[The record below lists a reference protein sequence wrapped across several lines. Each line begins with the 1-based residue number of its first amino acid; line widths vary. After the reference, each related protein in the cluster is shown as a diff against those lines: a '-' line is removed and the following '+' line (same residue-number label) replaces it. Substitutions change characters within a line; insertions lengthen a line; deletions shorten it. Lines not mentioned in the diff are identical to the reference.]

1 MNGDIYKAALK
12 SACDYLSSSLDL
24 SALRGSR
31 VFVAGASGMI
41 GRVLV
46 DIFMELNETDA
57 LNLYVCACGRNEV
70 NLKAEFA
77 EFFGDQNFSAFA
89 HDVNKP
95 LPDCGRFDFIIHAA
109 SNTHPV
115 QYSSDPIGTITAN
128 VLGTMNLLDYAAA
141 RGIKRFVFL
150 SSVEIY
156 GEAREGQESFKE
168 SDLGWIDCNTVRA
181 GYPEGKR
188 VGEALCQAYGQK
200 FGLDFVIPRVCRV
213 YGPTMKSDDSKALS
227 QFIKKASAD
236 QDIVLKSDGS
246 QFYSYIDVF
255 DAATAIL
262 TILLKGRRGEAY
274 NVSSKKSDITLK
286 ALSQKLAT
294 LAGTKV
300 VFEIPSETEKRGFSK
315 ATRAILDNTK
325 LLELGWKELYDIDQG
340 LKFTLDAMR
349 EK

>member
-1 MNGDIYKAALK
+1 MNDAIYKSALK
-12 SACDYLSSSLDL
+12 SACDYLFSSLDF

-31 VFVAGASGMI
+31 VLIAGASGMI

-46 DIFMELNETDA
+46 DVFMELNNA
-57 LNLYVCACGRNEV
+57 SSLNLFVCACGRSEG
-70 NLKAEFA
+70 NLKAA
-77 EFFGDQNFSAFA
+77 FGERLDDQNFSTLV

-95 LPDCGRFDFIIHAA
+95 LADCGRFDYIIHAA

-141 RGIKRFVFL
+141 RGAKRFVFL

-200 FGLDFVIPRVCRV
+200 FGIDFVIPRVCRV

-227 QFIKKASAD
+227 QFIKKAAAD

-286 ALSQKLAT
+286 DLSQKLASFV
-294 LAGTKV
+294 GTKV
-300 VFEIPSETEKRGFSK
+300 VFELPSEAERKGFSK
-315 ATRAILDNTK
+315 ATRAVLDNSR

-340 LKFTLDAMR
+340 LELTLDAMR